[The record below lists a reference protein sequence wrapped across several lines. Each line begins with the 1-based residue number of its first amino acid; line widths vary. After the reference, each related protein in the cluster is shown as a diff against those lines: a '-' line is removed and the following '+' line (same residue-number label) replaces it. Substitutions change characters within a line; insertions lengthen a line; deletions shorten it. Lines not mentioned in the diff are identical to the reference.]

1 MKTIIPILLFF
12 AANFIGYALIIMS
25 FAIAPIRGFVDI
37 ENTNFLLNQETD
49 MLVVIFMWLAC
60 AVFSFA
66 SFFKTGKWKIFFLS
80 APIIVPFIF
89 SIILIS
95 AYT

>member
-1 MKTIIPILLFF
+1 MKTIIPVLLFF
-12 AANFIGYALIIMS
+12 AANFIGFTLISVS
-25 FAIAPIRGFVDI
+25 FAVARIYEFVDT

-49 MLVVIFMWLAC
+49 MLVVMFMWIAC
-60 AVFSFA
+60 AVFSFT